1 MNKEK
6 LGRRFRSTRREMLKL
21 DYKNKMKNKNLTIL
35 GKETSEFENSKNSG
49 YLISP
54 PPTRPSKLFMGN
66 FVRGNIHKIDKIK
79 ILKNKK
85 SHENSS
91 NTPKMEKSVAF
102 FSPNSWHEF
111 YKEKE
116 LNMNE
121 VVKLRSENE

>member
-1 MNKEK
+1 
-6 LGRRFRSTRREMLKL
+6 
-21 DYKNKMKNKNLTIL
+21 MKNLNLGEL
-35 GKETSEFENSKNSG
+35 YKKSAGFEKTPNG
-49 YLISP
+49 
-54 PPTRPSKLFMGN
+54 
-66 FVRGNIHKIDKIK
+66 
-79 ILKNKK
+79 K

-91 NTPKMEKSVAF
+91 NPPKMEKSVAF

>member
-1 MNKEK
+1 
-6 LGRRFRSTRREMLKL
+6 
-21 DYKNKMKNKNLTIL
+21 MKNKNITIL
-35 GKETSEFENSKNSG
+35 KGEKDKYKNF
-49 YLISP
+49 YFFISFP
-54 PPTRPSKLFMGN
+54 PARPSKLFMGN

-91 NTPKMEKSVAF
+91 NPPKMEKSVAF